1 MAMALMSAVT
11 ALLGQLPGP
20 LVFGY
25 LYDLSCTRFRDQES
39 QTGDCLQYDNDLIKN
54 RVVKFAAY
62 VTIISLCL
70 DVVLVFIVKKSQL
83 DLYLEPAPPINAFNE
98 AKSEKGEE
106 AETSV

>member
-1 MAMALMSAVT
+1 MALMSAVT

-39 QTGDCLQYDNDLIKN
+39 QTGDCLQYDTELIKN
-54 RVVKFAAY
+54 HVVKFAAC

-70 DVVLVFIVKKSQL
+70 DVVLVFIVKQGQL

-98 AKSEKGEE
+98 AEKSEKGEE